1 MTFSPKKEFKKDKA
15 LDNNFSKH
23 YRISGL
29 LAVVQ
34 SPKTNV
40 ISISVIL
47 QSSVV
52 SIVQL

>member
-34 SPKTNV
+34 CPKTNV